1 MLHIVPV
8 QDKSRQAQLAQLFAV
23 DYSDRAF
30 AYLALDEDADGNANA
45 LIGFLQFTVGDGFAE
60 VISLT
65 QQEGSDDEEAMQIM
79 ARAAFSFIDR
89 IGVPE
94 VRIPK
99 TVCSEKLM
107 KLLRMEDKG
116 DFWSLDV
123 AKYSG
128 TRCGDR

>member
-1 MLHIVPV
+1 MRSFLP
-8 QDKSRQAQLAQLFAV
+8 S

-123 AKYSG
+123 AKYYG

>member
-8 QDKSRQAQLAQLFAV
+8 QDKSRQAQLTQLFSV
-23 DYSDRAF
+23 DYSYRAF

-45 LIGFLQFTVGDGFAE
+45 LIGLLQFTVGDGFAE
-60 VISLT
+60 VISLS
-65 QQEGSDDEEAMQIM
+65 QHEGSDDEEAMQIM

-99 TVCSEKLM
+99 TVCSENLM

-123 AKYSG
+123 AKYYG